1 MKALLGFGLLLLVS
15 AVLAACGA
23 PAPEAGFSAS
33 ATEGDVPLEVLFTDQ
48 SQGEIDTWE
57 WDFDNDG
64 FVDSVDQS
72 PEYLFAP
79 PGEYTVSLTVRGPG
93 GSDTQTKEACVKV
106 AATPTPTPAPC
117 FAAFSAFPTVGEGYT
132 TVRFTDLSTGGI
144 TGWEWDFGDGKSST
158 EQNPS
163 HEYRRNGLFP
173 VTLTVTGINCDDSVT
188 KRDHIK
194 ITGCPT

>member
-1 MKALLGFGLLLLVS
+1 VKALLGFGLLLLVS
-15 AVLAACGA
+15 GALAGCGA
-23 PAPEAGFSAS
+23 PVPEAGFSAS
-33 ATEGDVPLEVLFTDQ
+33 ATEGDVPLEVRFTDQ

-93 GSDTQTKEACVKV
+93 GSDTEAKEAYVEV
-106 AATPTPTPAPC
+106 AAAPTPTPAPC
-117 FAAFSAFPTVGEGYT
+117 LAAFSAFPTVGEGYT
-132 TVRFTDLSTGGI
+132 TVRFTDLSTGEI
-144 TGWEWDFGDGKSST
+144 AGWEWDFGDGKSST